1 MRPENMLMLSRTLG
15 AFLLVVVVA
24 STTSATEKFVV
35 GKDFEQI
42 SPIVK
47 TQTKNGKVEV
57 VELFWYGCSHCFA
70 FETEISVWEKQKSEF
85 IEFQRVPAIFDR
97 KWVSHA
103 RAYYTAEKLGVT
115 KIVHPKLFEAL
126 HTKKQTIYTET
137 ELADFFESV
146 GVGKKDFTA
155 AYNSFEV
162 DTLTRKAMALTRS
175 YGIGGVPSMIVAG
188 KFRSSVRHAGSS
200 KNLLNVIDFLAQREL
215 KMDTNLSP

>member
-1 MRPENMLMLSRTLG
+1 MCSEKILMTIRALG
-15 AFLLVVVVA
+15 AFLLVLVV
-24 STTSATEKFVV
+24 TSAISATDKFVA

-42 SPIVK
+42 SPSVK
-47 TQTKNGKVEV
+47 TQTIEGKVEV

-85 IEFQRVPAIFDR
+85 IEFRRVPAIFDR

-103 RAYYTAEKLGVT
+103 RAYYTAEKLGLT
-115 KIVHPKLFEAL
+115 KIVHAKLFEAL

-137 ELADFFESV
+137 ELADFFESI
-146 GVGKKDFTA
+146 GVRKEDFTA
-155 AYNSFEV
+155 AYTSFEV

-175 YGIGGVPSMIVAG
+175 YGIRGVPSIVVAG

-200 KNLLNVIDFLAQREL
+200 KNLLNIVDFLAHREL
-215 KMDTNLSP
+215 KMGTNLSP

>member
-1 MRPENMLMLSRTLG
+1 MTIRALG
-15 AFLLVVVVA
+15 AFLLVLVV
-24 STTSATEKFVV
+24 TSAISATDKFVA

-42 SPIVK
+42 SPSVK
-47 TQTKNGKVEV
+47 TQTIEGKVEV

-85 IEFQRVPAIFDR
+85 IEFRRVPAIFDR

-103 RAYYTAEKLGVT
+103 RAYYTAEKLGLT
-115 KIVHPKLFEAL
+115 KIVHAKLFEAL

-137 ELADFFESV
+137 ELADFFESI
-146 GVGKKDFTA
+146 GVGKEDFTA
-155 AYNSFEV
+155 AYTSFEV

-175 YGIGGVPSMIVAG
+175 YGIRGVPSIVVAG

-200 KNLLNVIDFLAQREL
+200 KNLLNIVDFLAHREL
-215 KMDTNLSP
+215 KMGTNLSP

>member
-1 MRPENMLMLSRTLG
+1 MRPENMSMVSRTLG
-15 AFLLVVVVA
+15 AFLLTLVVA

-35 GKDFEQI
+35 GKDFEQV

-47 TQTKNGKVEV
+47 TQAKKGKVEV

-70 FETEISVWEKQKSEF
+70 FETEISAWEKQKSEF
-85 IEFQRVPAIFDR
+85 IEFRRVPAIFDR

-103 RAYYTAEKLGVT
+103 RAYYTAEKLGVA

-137 ELADFFESV
+137 ELADFFESI

>member
-1 MRPENMLMLSRTLG
+1 MRPENMLLLSRTLG
-15 AFLLVVVVA
+15 AFLLTLLVA
-24 STTSATEKFVV
+24 STTSATDKFFV

-47 TQTKNGKVEV
+47 TQATKGKVEV

-70 FETEISVWEKQKSEF
+70 FETEISTWENQKPEF
-85 IEFQRVPAIFDR
+85 IELRRVPAIFDS

-115 KIVHPKLFEAL
+115 KSVHPKLFEAL
-126 HTKKQTIYTET
+126 HTKKQIIYTES
-137 ELADFFESV
+137 ELADFFESI
-146 GVGKKDFTA
+146 GVRKEDFTA
-155 AYNSFEV
+155 AYSSFEV

-188 KFRSSVRHAGSS
+188 KFHSSVRHAGSS
-200 KNLLNVIDFLAQREL
+200 KNLLNVIDFLAHREL
-215 KMDTNLSP
+215 KIDHNLSP